1 MPSCSDGAGL
11 AGGISMGERMVHPM
25 RGRNRQP
32 TPYPFPPDFPGDG
45 GRSHMGRMQPRLLS
59 LATATP
65 RHVLDRDTVTTFARA
80 QFGAEAERLLPIFAN
95 AGIERRRSC
104 VPAEWYAL
112 PHGWG
117 ERSRLFI
124 EHAVELAAA
133 AATEAIRRAD
143 LSTDQVDAVVAVTTS
158 GICTPSLDA
167 LLMQRLRLRPDV
179 ARLPV
184 FGLGCGGGLLGLA
197 RAAALAKA
205 EPASRILVV
214 VVELCGLTFRVGDTS
229 KSNIV
234 ATALFGDGAAAALL
248 SCRGEGPRLTAWGEH
263 TWPDTLDVMGWRIED
278 DGFGVLFSQ
287 DIPALVRQRY
297 RDALDRW
304 LGRLDLGVADM
315 DGFALHPGG
324 TKVVAAL
331 EAALDLAP
339 GRLANEREVLAEYGN
354 MSAATLLF
362 VLDRL
367 LARPLP
373 RRTLLGALG
382 PGFTAGFMLME
393 RA

>member
-1 MPSCSDGAGL
+1 
-11 AGGISMGERMVHPM
+11 
-25 RGRNRQP
+25 
-32 TPYPFPPDFPGDG
+32 
-45 GRSHMGRMQPRLLS
+45 MQPRLLS

-65 RHVLDRDTVTTFARA
+65 PHVLDRQTVTAFARA
-80 QFGAEAERLLPIFAN
+80 RFGAEAERLLPIFAN

-104 VPAEWYAL
+104 VPADWYAL
-112 PHGWG
+112 PHGWE
-117 ERSRLFI
+117 ERSRLFV
-124 EHAVELAAA
+124 EHAVDLAAT
-133 AATEAIRRAD
+133 ATIEAIRRAS

-158 GICTPSLDA
+158 GVCTPSLDA

-179 ARLPV
+179 IRLPV

-205 EPASRILVV
+205 EPGSRVLLVV
-214 VVELCGLTFRVGDTS
+214 VEPCGLTVRVGDSS

-234 ATALFGDGAAAALL
+234 ATALFGDGAGSAIL

-287 DIPALVRQRY
+287 DIPTLVRNRY
-297 RDALDRW
+297 RDALDLW
-304 LGRLDLGVADM
+304 LGRQGMSLADM

-331 EAALDLAP
+331 EAALGLAP
-339 GRLANEREVLAEYGN
+339 GRLVIEREVLAEYGN

-362 VLDRL
+362 VLERL
-367 LARPLP
+367 MAHPLP